1 MKSAV
6 VILTLLGCDCDGVD
20 CEYIRTVSSQSTSV
34 GGCEASADV
43 RGMAPETASYPLVIA
58 VCSLGG
64 DDPAPPETAA
74 AGNADAAADAQ
85 IVAPDAKAER
95 GVRSLL
101 AAGAAVSI
109 RTIGSGL
116 KTYAGEPVRSVSGR
130 ILAGLWR

>member
-1 MKSAV
+1 M
-6 VILTLLGCDCDGVD
+6 
-20 CEYIRTVSSQSTSV
+20 
-34 GGCEASADV
+34 
-43 RGMAPETASYPLVIA
+43 RGIAPETASYPLVIA
-58 VCSLGG
+58 VWSLGG
-64 DDPAPPETAA
+64 DDPAPPETAS

>member
-34 GGCEASADV
+34 EGCEASGDV

-64 DDPAPPETAA
+64 DDPAPAETAA
-74 AGNADAAADAQ
+74 AGAAA
-85 IVAPDAKAER
+85 
-95 GVRSLL
+95 
-101 AAGAAVSI
+101 SI